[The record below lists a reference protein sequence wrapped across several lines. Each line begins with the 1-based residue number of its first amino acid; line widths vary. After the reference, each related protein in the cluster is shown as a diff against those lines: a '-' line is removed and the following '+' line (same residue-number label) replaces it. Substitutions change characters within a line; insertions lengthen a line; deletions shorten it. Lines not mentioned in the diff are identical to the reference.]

1 MISFLELRHIL
12 ETSFLPTCC
21 VCDVD
26 GNQTLTVRLINPTT
40 HQVEL
45 TVTGID
51 AQSLTSSR
59 AMAKLVMEI
68 KEEARL
74 QASLPV
80 KQYQR
85 KIT

>member
-21 VCDVD
+21 ICEVDV
-26 GNQTLTVRLINPTT
+26 NQILTIRLISPTT
-40 HQVEL
+40 HEVEL

-59 AMAKLVMEI
+59 AMARLVMEI
-68 KEEARL
+68 KEEVRS
-74 QASLPV
+74 QASQPV
-80 KQYQR
+80 KPYQR

>member
-12 ETSFLPTCC
+12 ETSFLPACC
-21 VCDVD
+21 ICDVD
-26 GNQTLTVRLINPTT
+26 VNQTLTVRLINPTT

-59 AMAKLVMEI
+59 AIARLVMEV

-74 QASLPV
+74 LSTLPV
-80 KQYQR
+80 QRYQR